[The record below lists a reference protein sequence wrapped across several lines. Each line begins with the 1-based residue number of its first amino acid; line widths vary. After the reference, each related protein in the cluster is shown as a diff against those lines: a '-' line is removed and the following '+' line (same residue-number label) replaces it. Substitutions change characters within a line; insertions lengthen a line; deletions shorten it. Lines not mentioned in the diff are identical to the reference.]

1 MVEGTWKPFWMS
13 LRLLCLSRC
22 ELRRMPYFPR
32 WEQVGWSSHAP
43 EREIHDTR
51 LLSDPSAP
59 PFWTSLGV
67 RLAWYRADGYGHPV
81 PGCAPGGRAG

>member
-1 MVEGTWKPFWMS
+1 MVVA
-13 LRLLCLSRC
+13 R
-22 ELRRMPYFPR
+22 
-32 WEQVGWSSHAP
+32 P

-59 PFWTSLGV
+59 PFCTSLGV